1 MRSPSDHRRW
11 ASRGAAA
18 RTVTSLIAAL
28 VAVTALTSCSAGT
41 DTATEDDLRV
51 AQDELR
57 ELGERVEELEE
68 SARGSGA
75 TVDTTEECVAA
86 VRDAQEVIAAIDDIA
101 EAARALDAARLNDIV
116 RSLQPLEQQ
125 LEDNL
130 SECQVDARIP
140 SETSESPS
148 SPPASPT
155 D

>member
-1 MRSPSDHRRW
+1 M
-11 ASRGAAA
+11 A
-18 RTVTSLIAAL
+18 TSLTAAL
-28 VAVTALTSCSAGT
+28 VAMAALASCSADAGGT
-41 DTATEDDLRV
+41 VTED
-51 AQDELR
+51 ELQAVEDDVR
-57 ELGERVEELEE
+57 ELGERVDELEQ
-68 SARGSGA
+68 ANGSGA

-86 VRDAQEVIAAIDDIA
+86 ARDAQEVIAAIDDIA

-140 SETSESPS
+140 SEPSTTPS